1 MQRRVRTDMQRPVRR
16 LSKSIPGTH
25 GWCYLKDKTYYA
37 YTKKESELLEKA
49 YVSKCPSWILVIRE
63 TPYEVNFKEMMQVNL
78 RTRFTRKVARYA
90 LNDKEAES
98 VANLEELKVQPE
110 AVLSKLKSSET
121 DSANEEHPVI
131 LCKICCS
138 LPQATIFLPCGH
150 LGCCKTCAHGMK
162 CCPFCNGNYTSIID
176 VYQT

>member
-63 TPYEVNFKEMMQVNL
+63 TPYEVNFKEMMQVNPVSYTHL
-78 RTRFTRKVARYA
+78 RAH
-90 LNDKEAES
+90 
-98 VANLEELKVQPE
+98 
-110 AVLSKLKSSET
+110 ET
-121 DSANEEHPVI
+121 DSYLVCRLLLE
-131 LCKICCS
+131 K
-138 LPQATIFLPCGH
+138 
-150 LGCCKTCAHGMK
+150 KK
-162 CCPFCNGNYTSIID
+162 KKK
-176 VYQT
+176 